1 MNTKLEYL
9 IIGQG
14 IAGSVLSFVLY
25 QQKKQHL
32 VIDNGS
38 PYNASQAASG
48 MCNPITGRRLV
59 KTWKAEEIFPHL
71 HQFYQQLSDSI
82 GGNFWQKM
90 EVFRTFESIKQQNDW
105 FNEREKKG
113 FGAFVNWKTNSY
125 LYQNFIDVPFGGWET
140 QQALYIDTAQLLR
153 QYRHFLGNEKSY
165 LQSHF
170 DYKDLQIKPEG
181 VVWKGIEAKKIIFCE
196 GARVLRNPYF
206 NYLPF
211 KPDKGEW
218 LKIKIDSTET
228 LPHALKKNVF
238 IIPLGNQEYLVS
250 GTYNARELNYLTT
263 ENARQQLT
271 QKLDKILKLPY
282 QILAQKAGIRGSTAH
297 RRPLIGLHPTHGAL
311 VLFNGF
317 GTKGLSLSPYFA
329 AQLATY
335 LETGEGLAEEVD
347 IRKMQQSGHK

>member
-1 MNTKLEYL
+1 MKTKLAYL

-25 QQKKQHL
+25 QQNKPHL

-59 KTWKAEEIFPHL
+59 KTWKAEEIFSHL
-71 HQFYQQLSDSI
+71 HQFYQKLEETI
-82 GGNFWQKM
+82 GGGFCQKM
-90 EVFRTFESIKQQNDW
+90 EVFRTFDNIKQQNDW
-105 FNEREKKG
+105 FNESEKKG
-113 FGAFVNWKTNSY
+113 FGAFVNWQTAIEPYKKFTY
-125 LYQNFIDVPFGGWET
+125 VPFGGWET
-140 QQALYIDTAQLLR
+140 QQALHIDTANLLK
-153 QYRHFLGNEKSY
+153 QYRNFLINQKSY
-165 LQSHF
+165 LQANF
-170 DYKDLQIKPEG
+170 DYKDLQITPNG
-181 VVWKGIEAKKIIFCE
+181 VVWKDFEASKIIFCE

-218 LKIKIDSTET
+218 LKIKIHSTEI
-228 LPHALKKNVF
+228 LPHALKKSVF

-250 GTYNARELNYLTT
+250 GTYNARQLHYLTT
-263 ENARQQLT
+263 EDARQQLT

-282 QILAQKAGIRGSTAH
+282 QILAQKAGIRGSTAN
-297 RRPLIGLHPTHGAL
+297 RRPLIGLHPDHAAL
-311 VLFNGF
+311 ALFNGF

-329 AQLATY
+329 TQLLTY

-347 IRKMQQSGHK
+347 IRKID